1 MKIVADAHIPFLKGV
16 LEPFAEV
23 LYLPGHTIA
32 PHHLKDA
39 QALLVRTR
47 TLCNAELLGQS
58 DVKCIATATIGTD
71 HIDLAWC
78 RERGIHVT
86 NAPGC
91 NAGSV
96 MQYVA
101 SALAVMAA
109 RRGLRFSDLT
119 LGVVGVGH
127 VGSKIAR
134 LARLLGFRLLLNDP
148 PRALA
153 GPIDSETGLP
163 FMPLETVLAESDIV
177 SLHVPLEPSGNFPTL
192 HLINCQTL
200 GMMRSDAILINAAR
214 GEVVSTV
221 ALKRHRQQNPN
232 FGIVLDTWEHEPLA
246 DSELLHMADLA
257 TPHIAGYSADGKA
270 TATRMVI
277 QALSRFFGFPPGLRE
292 SGPLPMPTVLPEI
305 PPPPAHLSHQ
315 EQICHALLHTY
326 NISSDHERFLANPQ
340 QFEQLRSHYPVRREY
355 NAFALPDNYGP
366 TEVVAVLRAVG
377 MNALRAIMVS
387 G

>member
-1 MKIVADAHIPFLKGV
+1 MLF
-16 LEPFAEV
+16 
-23 LYLPGHTIA
+23 
-32 PHHLKDA
+32 
-39 QALLVRTR
+39 R
-47 TLCNAELLGQS
+47 S
-58 DVKCIATATIGTD
+58 ATIGTD

-78 RERGIHVT
+78 RERGIQVA

-101 SALAVMAA
+101 STLAVMAA

-277 QALSRFFGFPPGLRE
+277 QALSRFF
-292 SGPLPMPTVLPEI
+292 EI
-305 PPPPAHLSHQ
+305 
-315 EQICHALLHTY
+315 
-326 NISSDHERFLANPQ
+326 
-340 QFEQLRSHYPVRREY
+340 
-355 NAFALPDNYGP
+355 G
-366 TEVVAVLRAVG
+366 RASWRGRV
-377 MNALRAIMVS
+377 
-387 G
+387 